1 MERHL
6 SAATIGILVFYAI
19 ALAGGQ
25 LLFKLAAL
33 RFEPGSTSV
42 QNIVS
47 LALNPFLIMAVL
59 LYGVLSV
66 VWVWVL
72 RSVPLSTA
80 YPFVALAFVLTAA
93 CGILLFKEPFS
104 SRLVLGGLM
113 IVTGLFVITR

>member
-6 SAATIGILVFYAI
+6 PAATIGILVLYAM

-33 RFEPGSTSV
+33 RFEPGTSSI
-42 QNIVS
+42 QNVVS
-47 LALNPFLIMAVL
+47 LALNPFLIVAVL
-59 LYGVLSV
+59 LYGLLSV

-93 CGILLFKEPFS
+93 FGVLLFKEPFS
-104 SRLVLGGLM
+104 PRLILGGLM
-113 IVTGLFVITR
+113 IVTGLLVITR